1 VISDADGN
9 GVVQSAD
16 MFAFMQSACPESC
29 GWCGSKGCVDE
40 HQSCPQ
46 WVRDGMCV
54 LNPFVMAHTCRESC
68 GVCGF
73 LSPINTEE
81 QVRDGKSYTDFTKD
95 NFECGRYKRLT
106 EINPEGFEVTTPNPC
121 GDFTEVFDET
131 NTDGPNEPLKD
142 DIDSDDFDLRQIDID
157 DIFLSSDGNKEDFF
171 CGATMITDR
180 WVIAASHCYD
190 DFQIGATQAQRQVRI
205 NTIRDNTPYKELVE
219 IKRIFKHPY
228 YRFPNL
234 YNDIAL
240 LELGRRVEYD
250 YERYGDAPSC
260 LDSGLELTEKTGT
273 VQGYGLT
280 ETGKRGT
287 LLEANVTIISNE
299 KCQRTLIDNAKE
311 SISVSAQKQINQAL
325 PYGLNYGL
333 LCADGKKV
341 KNQCGDDV
349 FRGACK
355 GDSGGPL
362 TTKDDQGRTTLV
374 GIVSGGI
381 GCGDGIPGWYTKV
394 HFHFKWVQCIIDKSK
409 TLKNKIDIEKAC
421 LEAVEE
427 PKKCQ
432 EIEEDDLIFG
442 DLRSIDE
449 AQCNENGTFAS
460 GTQYNLVVD
469 PVFGDVP

>member
-1 VISDADGN
+1 MG
-9 GVVQSAD
+9 
-16 MFAFMQSACPESC
+16 
-29 GWCGSKGCVDE
+29 
-40 HQSCPQ
+40 
-46 WVRDGMCV
+46 
-54 LNPFVMAHTCRESC
+54 
-68 GVCGF
+68 
-73 LSPINTEE
+73 
-81 QVRDGKSYTDFTKD
+81 
-95 NFECGRYKRLT
+95 
-106 EINPEGFEVTTPNPC
+106 
-121 GDFTEVFDET
+121 
-131 NTDGPNEPLKD
+131 
-142 DIDSDDFDLRQIDID
+142 
-157 DIFLSSDGNKEDFF
+157 
-171 CGATMITDR
+171 
-180 WVIAASHCYD
+180 
-190 DFQIGATQAQRQVRI
+190 
-205 NTIRDNTPYKELVE
+205 
-219 IKRIFKHPY
+219 
-228 YRFPNL
+228 
-234 YNDIAL
+234 

-299 KCQRTLIDNAKE
+299 KCQRILIDNAKE
-311 SISVSAQKQINQAL
+311 SISVSAQNQINQAL

-355 GDSGGPL
+355 EDSGGSL

-374 GIVSGGI
+374 VIVSGGI

-394 HFHFKWVQCIIDKSK
+394 HFHFEWVQCIIDKSK

-432 EIEEDDLIFG
+432 EIEEDDLILETYAQLMKLNVMRMEHLLADLNIILLWIQYLEMFHKGILLFG
-442 DLRSIDE
+442 AEIDRI
-449 AQCNENGTFAS
+449 
-460 GTQYNLVVD
+460 
-469 PVFGDVP
+469 